1 MVYYE
6 RLSHDTTVLVP
17 REKSGAKRSR
27 TYGLVDPSPFR
38 PSFSRPKVAS
48 MNLPWVLGAPNEGDY
63 CVVIQLVGA
72 VLQSGKQALGA
83 GCFALLRWGGRVV
96 GRTPFCHDLHE
107 PSWRDQV
114 CLDSR

>member
-1 MVYYE
+1 M
-6 RLSHDTTVLVP
+6 
-17 REKSGAKRSR
+17 
-27 TYGLVDPSPFR
+27 
-38 PSFSRPKVAS
+38 
-48 MNLPWVLGAPNEGDY
+48 
-63 CVVIQLVGA
+63 IQLVGA